1 MKRNRRSFTLVE
13 LILVV
18 VIIGALAAMIM
29 PRLAGRS
36 KKAKISIARTDILAN
51 IASALD
57 IYELDNDRYPSS
69 LGALQ
74 SNSGGSNNWS
84 GPYIKRKP
92 IDPWGNEYQ
101 YRFPSSHDME
111 YDLYSLG
118 PDGVESDVDIT
129 NWED

>member
-1 MKRNRRSFTLVE
+1 MSCKKGFTLVE

-18 VIIGALAAMIM
+18 IIIGALAAMIM

-36 KKAKISIARTDILAN
+36 KQARISIARTDILAN

-57 IYELDNDRYPSS
+57 IYELDNDKYPNS
-69 LGALQ
+69 LGELKSDPAGL
-74 SNSGGSNNWS
+74 SSWN

-101 YRFPSSHDME
+101 YRNPSSHDMD

-118 PDGVESDVDIT
+118 PDGVESEDDVV
-129 NWED
+129 NWEE

>member
-1 MKRNRRSFTLVE
+1 MNCRKGFTLVE

-36 KKAKISIARTDILAN
+36 KKARISIARTDILAN

-57 IYELDNDRYPSS
+57 LYELDNDKYPSS
-69 LGALQ
+69 LGNLRDNPGGL
-74 SNSGGSNNWS
+74 SNWN

-101 YRFPSSHDME
+101 YRYPSSHGMD

-118 PDGVESDVDIT
+118 PDGAESGDDIV
-129 NWED
+129 NWEE

>member
-1 MKRNRRSFTLVE
+1 MNRKKGFTLVE

-18 VIIGALAAMIM
+18 IIIGTLAAMIM

-36 KKAKISIARTDILAN
+36 KKARISIARTDILAN

-57 IYELDNDRYPSS
+57 LYELDNDKYPNS
-69 LGALQ
+69 LGELR
-74 SNSGGSNNWS
+74 SNSGGLSNWN

-101 YRFPSSHDME
+101 YRHPSSHGMD

-118 PDGVESDVDIT
+118 PDGVESDDNIT
-129 NWED
+129 NWEE